1 MKKTLLLLVLVSFA
15 TLAFA
20 SHADGKDHV
29 PKKELASKV
38 KLENKAVAEFS
49 ASYEANDVLVYN
61 VPSPQ
66 LALTLGQRPG
76 SDLKKEVRQIS
87 RKKQHGSFSPRI
99 RDGDR
104 C

>member
-29 PKKELASKV
+29 PKTELATKV

-49 ASYEANDVLVYN
+49 ANYEAPDVLVYD
-61 VPSPQ
+61 VPAPK

-76 SDLKKEVRQIS
+76 SDQKKEVRQIS
-87 RKKQHGSFSPRI
+87 RKKQHGSLTTRI